1 MCLVIICVLLSRLQL
16 SELELNKIETN
27 RHISCCFL
35 CLAGGRHIAMM
46 PNESASAQG
55 AAPSTVMPSVA
66 GNWPESHRRQRKKRC
81 SFALGFGSNYFG
93 ALGVTVPPPLDER
106 VVSDLAPGGTLS
118 KGEEQEADAPYQWGH
133 VSFLTLGQEDF
144 RRQRQRPAT
153 SSTSA
158 APAQASRS
166 ADDAIPPKDT
176 ASRANKAST
185 KSASTDTKRR
195 SEKGNKSGGGGG
207 GLGFTKGF
215 LLSSSKRKKRRN
227 KRRAAK
233 EDTNE
238 PEPSVPMAPSS
249 NKSDST
255 GEFLAVESDHSDNED
270 GTNPLPASLVSAPAL
285 VAVGSTHTV
294 YCFDDPSSPNGCTV
308 MQSGTIHGRAMR
320 QFVPVPM
327 RVPLRCLQLSC
338 GKRHVLALMGDGP
351 GNDSVRL
358 RRLLDGPIVPGKG
371 SSGRSSAIRSAYDA
385 LSNGIVMSWGA
396 GHFGQLGLGP
406 EVTFCPQPT
415 IVDELLPRAVGGPV
429 IHVCAG
435 PLHSAA
441 IVATSATQTRSFLF
455 GSNRRGQ
462 CGMAKCNTVA
472 FPRPLEDIRQPEEGT
487 SVSFVRIS
495 LGRLHGVGLTD
506 IGELY
511 SWGSNTN
518 GRLGHGDC
526 TSAGAAKTGR
536 GVRSPSRI
544 DALKNVS
551 IIQVAAGDG
560 HTLALTGSGRI
571 FAWGSNSEGQLG
583 QAHTMNYNSPRL
595 VGDLD
600 FAGIY
605 GTYDEA
611 GKLRPRKAEGL
622 NVDETTSIDAVSNTG
637 AKLGTPGCNV
647 EAIDV
652 SAVPDRSAAM
662 IPKIIS
668 VCASGDYSAALSSY
682 GDVYSFGYGGGN
694 QMGHCDA
701 HPSGDASSSW
711 PYVEPGPKSRTGA
724 GNRVRESCSF
734 DSQLNV
740 LLPRRVELTRHMGL
754 TVDKV
759 CMGPSNM
766 IMLCSSR
773 TNDDENMAGMTL
785 YEIESRRRSLGLSKL
800 GMLSAKKQSK
810 SKQTDGINNEDLK
823 NDEAGR
829 MAGESISSFDK
840 RNDKEDDF
848 ANGSDRKE
856 KVGESKIP
864 TSSRGGKT
872 GAHQTEKKT
881 MLRKTKNR
889 VMKR

>member
-1 MCLVIICVLLSRLQL
+1 
-16 SELELNKIETN
+16 
-27 RHISCCFL
+27 
-35 CLAGGRHIAMM
+35 MM

-55 AAPSTVMPSVA
+55 AAQLPAMPSVA
-66 GNWPESHRRQRKKRC
+66 GDQPGSHRRQRKKRC

-93 ALGVTVPPPLDER
+93 ALGVTVPPPPAESVIPGLA
-106 VVSDLAPGGTLS
+106 SCAGSTDL
-118 KGEEQEADAPYQWGH
+118 KEEQQDENSAMKPYQWGH
-133 VSFLTLGQEDF
+133 MSFLTLGQEDF
-144 RRQRQRPAT
+144 RRQRPQPTT

-158 APAQASRS
+158 PPA

-176 ASRANKAST
+176 SRANKSSA
-185 KSASTDTKRR
+185 KSASKDTKRR
-195 SEKGNKSGGGGG
+195 SKKGKKSGGGCVGG

-227 KRRAAK
+227 KRSAAN
-233 EDTNE
+233 EDTTD
-238 PEPSVPMAPSS
+238 PEPSVPLAPSW
-249 NKSDST
+249 NKSNST
-255 GEFLAVESDHSDNED
+255 GECLDEESDHTDDND
-270 GTNPLPASLVSAPAL
+270 DPDPLPASLVFAPTL
-285 VAVGSTHTV
+285 MAVGSTHTV

-308 MQSGTIHGRAMR
+308 MQSGTIHGRPMR
-320 QFVPVPM
+320 QFVPVSM

-429 IHVCAG
+429 IHVFAG

-506 IGELY
+506 VGELY

-544 DALKNVS
+544 DSLKNVS
-551 IIQVAAGDG
+551 VIQVAAGDG
-560 HTLALTGSGRI
+560 HTLGLTGSGRI
-571 FAWGSNSEGQLG
+571 FAWGCNSEGQLG
-583 QAHTMNYNSPRL
+583 QAHTMNYHSPRL

-605 GTYDEA
+605 STYDEA

-622 NVDETTSIDAVSNTG
+622 SADETRSTSINAVSNTEAELRFSG
-637 AKLGTPGCNV
+637 NANQPGRT
-647 EAIDV
+647 ADV
-652 SAVPDRSAAM
+652 DCSTTM
-662 IPKIIS
+662 LPKIIS
-668 VCASGDYSAALSSY
+668 VSASGDYSAALSSY

-694 QMGHCDA
+694 QIGHCTA
-701 HPSGDASSSW
+701 HPSCNNASSSR
-711 PYVEPGPKSRTGA
+711 PYVEPGPTSRTGA

-740 LLPRRVELTRHMGL
+740 LLPRRVELTRDIGL

-773 TNDDENMAGMTL
+773 TNDDENMAGVTL

-800 GMLSAKKQSK
+800 RMLSAKKQSK

-840 RNDKEDDF
+840 RNDKEDVF
-848 ANGSDRKE
+848 ANGSDPKE